1 MFIRRIKRN
10 RSDVLSSGNYYPLRK
25 DFIKVLGLR
34 GTAAILFTVIYSY
47 SLNDDLQGSYYG
59 TRKQLAE
66 EVGVDVSGV
75 TKHLKKLVEADLLE
89 KAMIKKDSQW
99 MPTYHV
105 NIEKLE
111 QKIDS
116 IIEQKYGDKV

>member
-1 MFIRRIKRN
+1 MPRIKRN

-66 EVGVDVSGV
+66 EMSISPSTLDRY
-75 TKHLKKLVEADLLE
+75 LKILCDEDLIE
-89 KAMIKKDSQW
+89 KDIVLRDSQW
-99 MPTYHV
+99 MPTYRV
-105 NIEKLE
+105 NIEKIEGKSAKL
-111 QKIDS
+111 IDERTKE
-116 IIEQKYGDKV
+116 IV